1 MKKIRIFHLPT
12 FMAALF
18 GLILSIALYILFPG
32 NSLAEYALTLE
43 DGQFICE
50 NGYIYETIKIY
61 DSGTVVAN
69 RQKHSLCRF
78 TILFGTKAAFK
89 LLPHEYAMQI
99 TDYKTI
105 FMDNQGTVWLHD
117 RLNYTP
123 RQVKLEHFFIPS
135 AELDTTAVGKLQ
147 IDNSAKKIEQDNV
160 LYHPT
165 HSSINEFSLTIPF
178 KAELT
183 SELSTYRDYS
193 RNTSVEF
200 SVKLKDGWHSIDVYR
215 PYTQYSI
222 EPKQYNQLIKLLRL
236 GSNVYMN
243 TQCRLT
249 VYDKNTC
256 EALSLSEF
264 WLTVNDGKAY
274 IEVVE

>member
-1 MKKIRIFHLPT
+1 MKKIRFFHLPV
-12 FMAALF
+12 FMVALF
-18 GLILSIALYILFPG
+18 GLILSVVLYMFFPG

-50 NGYIYETIKIY
+50 NGYIYETIEVY

-69 RQKHSLCRF
+69 RLKHSLCRF
-78 TILFGTKAAFK
+78 TILFGTKPAVK

-123 RQVKLEHFFIPS
+123 LQVKLEQFFIPS
-135 AELDTTAVGKLQ
+135 AELDAAAVGKLQ

-183 SELSTYRDYS
+183 SEISTYRDYS
-193 RNTSVEF
+193 KNTSVEF

-249 VYDKNTC
+249 VYDKNSNS
-256 EALSLSEF
+256 ALSQVEF
-264 WLTVNDGKAY
+264 VLTIKDGKAY
-274 IEVVE
+274 IEVAE